1 MATQPIIRFTTST
14 LLILV
19 VILAWPSALNA
30 TDHLF
35 QCKPTQAGEMG
46 PFYRPDVSYR
56 TSIGSGYLLQGTV
69 KSASDCNP
77 IPAAMIELWMTGPEG
92 RYGDAWRATLS
103 SNDNG
108 TYHFESHAPTYFN
121 NRRPHIHIRIT
132 AEGFEPLVTQHYPV
146 KEAGEGIFDLIL
158 IPSLKQ

>member
-1 MATQPIIRFTTST
+1 MTQSTIRFTTST

-19 VILAWPSALNA
+19 VILAWPSLPNA
-30 TDHLF
+30 AEQLF
-35 QCKPTQAGEMG
+35 LCEPTPAGEMG
-46 PFYRPDVSYR
+46 PFYRPGASYR

-77 IPAAMIELWMTGPEG
+77 IPSATVELWMTGPEG
-92 RYGDAWRATLS
+92 RYGDVWRATLS

-121 NRRPHIHIRIT
+121 NRRPHIHIRVT
-132 AEGFEPLVTQHYPV
+132 AKGFKPLVTQHYPGAD
-146 KEAGEGIFDLIL
+146 AGEGLFDLVV
-158 IPSLKQ
+158 IPTP